1 MVNEHITIALGLG
14 GRVLAGGLGFQ
25 DVHIVATCHH
35 IDGKRITFMG
45 GFHCCTVLSSVANFH
60 SISEQDAIHIDLGT
74 PSALNYAQ
82 LH

>member
-45 GFHCCTVLSSVANFH
+45 STFVCGQLS
-60 SISEQDAIHIDLGT
+60 
-74 PSALNYAQ
+74 LNK
-82 LH
+82 